1 MTGALGTCVVV
12 PTWLVVVLVVLEC
25 GSGARRILV
34 RAPPTDSTYPLQRA
48 DVWIGF
54 AAVVA
59 ILQIWSLVAPIR
71 GEAVDTLLVLASPGS
86 CPHSGTGVA
95 SRFVLRCGA
104 SGF

>member
-1 MTGALGTCVVV
+1 PTG
-12 PTWLVVVLVVLEC
+12 
-25 GSGARRILV
+25 
-34 RAPPTDSTYPLQRA
+34 STYPLQRA

-54 AAVVA
+54 AGVVA

-104 SGF
+104 SGFWRCSALQPTRRGERSDPSRLIRTAPSGRQPL